1 MLLLF
6 IWINFFMFKFLI
18 YLEFEW
24 HQEMDSVLSFS
35 ISLCQ
40 YCFFSSVQSLS
51 RVRLF
56 ATPVSDELDH
66 LAEEISKQCVEGAAW
81 FLLLLIVKCKRKEVA
96 VICLE
101 AEDCQQ
107 PQKPGRGQERSK
119 SLQRAWLCRHL
130 EFEL

>member
-1 MLLLF
+1 MASGNGCTFIFFYIIISILL
-6 IWINFFMFKFLI
+6 
-18 YLEFEW
+18 
-24 HQEMDSVLSFS
+24 
-35 ISLCQ
+35 
-40 YCFFSSVQSLS
+40 FSSVQSLS

-56 ATPVSDELDH
+56 VIPVSDEPDH

-81 FLLLLIVKCKRKEVA
+81 FLLLLIVKGKRKEVA

-119 SLQRAWLCRHL
+119 SL
-130 EFEL
+130 